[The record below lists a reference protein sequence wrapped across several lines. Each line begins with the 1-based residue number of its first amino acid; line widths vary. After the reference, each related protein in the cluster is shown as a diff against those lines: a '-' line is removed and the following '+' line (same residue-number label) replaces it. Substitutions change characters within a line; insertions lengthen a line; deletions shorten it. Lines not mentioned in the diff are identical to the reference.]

1 MLKLIQFDAT
11 FFAQILN
18 FLILLFIL
26 AKFAYKPL
34 MKVLDERRAR
44 VANDLETAEKTRVE
58 AEALKEQYSKQLA
71 EARTEATAIIDKA
84 NKAGQKVHDDYVAQA
99 QAEKDQMMAAAKQ
112 NIANEKDQA
121 MTDVRA
127 QVIALA
133 TEIAG
138 KVVDQKLNS
147 AAEQELVAKT
157 ADSVLNK

>member
-1 MLKLIQFDAT
+1 LIQFDAT

-147 AAEQELVAKT
+147 AADQELVAKT

>member
-1 MLKLIQFDAT
+1 MIQFDAT

-26 AKFAYKPL
+26 GKFAYKPL

-84 NKAGQKVHDDYVAQA
+84 NKAGQKVHDDFVAQA
-99 QAEKDQMMAAAKQ
+99 QAEKDQMMATAKQ
-112 NIANEKDQA
+112 NIADEKDQA
-121 MTDVRA
+121 MTEVRT

-133 TEIAG
+133 TEIAA

-147 AAEQELVAKT
+147 AADQELVAKT

>member
-1 MLKLIQFDAT
+1 VLKLIQFDAT

-147 AAEQELVAKT
+147 AADQELVAKT

>member
-1 MLKLIQFDAT
+1 MIQFDAT

-138 KVVDQKLNS
+138 KVVNQKLNS
-147 AAEQELVAKT
+147 AADQELVAKT

>member
-1 MLKLIQFDAT
+1 M
-11 FFAQILN
+11 QILN

-147 AAEQELVAKT
+147 AADQELVAKT

>member
-1 MLKLIQFDAT
+1 MIQFDAT

-112 NIANEKDQA
+112 NIANE
-121 MTDVRA
+121 R
-127 QVIALA
+127 IRP
-133 TEIAG
+133 
-138 KVVDQKLNS
+138 
-147 AAEQELVAKT
+147 
-157 ADSVLNK
+157 

>member
-1 MLKLIQFDAT
+1 MIQFDAT

-71 EARTEATAIIDKA
+71 EARTEATDIIDKA

-99 QAEKDQMMAAAKQ
+99 QAENDQMMSAAKQ

-147 AAEQELVAKT
+147 AADQELVAKT

>member
-1 MLKLIQFDAT
+1 MIQFDAT

-84 NKAGQKVHDDYVAQA
+84 NKAGQKVHDDYVAHA

-112 NIANEKDQA
+112 TIANEKDQA

-127 QVIALA
+127 QVIARA

-147 AAEQELVAKT
+147 AADQELVAKT

>member
-1 MLKLIQFDAT
+1 MIQFDAT

-112 NIANEKDQA
+112 NITNEKDQA

-147 AAEQELVAKT
+147 AADQELVAKT

>member
-138 KVVDQKLNS
+138 KVVNQKLNS
-147 AAEQELVAKT
+147 AADQELVAKT

>member
-11 FFAQILN
+11 FFWQILN

-147 AAEQELVAKT
+147 AADQELVAKT

>member
-1 MLKLIQFDAT
+1 MIQFDAT

-18 FLILLFIL
+18 FLILLCIL

-147 AAEQELVAKT
+147 AADQELVAKT

>member
-1 MLKLIQFDAT
+1 MIQFDAT
-11 FFAQILN
+11 FFWQILN

-147 AAEQELVAKT
+147 AADQELVAKT

>member
-147 AAEQELVAKT
+147 AADQELVAKT

>member
-58 AEALKEQYSKQLA
+58 VEALKEQYSKQLA

-147 AAEQELVAKT
+147 AADQELVAKT

>member
-127 QVIALA
+127 QAIALA

-147 AAEQELVAKT
+147 AADQELVAKT

>member
-1 MLKLIQFDAT
+1 
-11 FFAQILN
+11 
-18 FLILLFIL
+18 
-26 AKFAYKPL
+26 

-147 AAEQELVAKT
+147 AADQELVAKT